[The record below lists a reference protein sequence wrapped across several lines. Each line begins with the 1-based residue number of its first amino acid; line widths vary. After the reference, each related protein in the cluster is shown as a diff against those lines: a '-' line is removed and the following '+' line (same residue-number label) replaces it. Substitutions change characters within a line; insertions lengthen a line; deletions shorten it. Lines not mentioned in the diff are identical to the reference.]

1 MEQQLPFIILDTHD
15 VDGVVADDVP
25 PSSVCS
31 PWALSVVGPMMV
43 PRSPGEGGGRSLN
56 DGNLMVDGDDK
67 VPPTLSSLM

>member
-1 MEQQLPFIILDTHD
+1 MEQQLPFIILYTND

-31 PWALSVVGPMMV
+31 PWALSVVVPMV
-43 PRSPGEGGGRSLN
+43 PRREDGEGGGRPLN

-67 VPPTLSSLM
+67 APPTLSLM